1 MDTQELVFTISE
13 FGKRATTTVRTL
25 RFYEELG
32 LLVPTKQNASGHK
45 LYGFEDLT
53 KLQQIQSLKFLGYSL
68 QEIKNLIDNGSDAS
82 KQLEKSLPWQHKLL
96 TEKRNELNRAIE
108 AVERVQFLLREGKP
122 ITWTVLSSLLFQMEN
137 EQDQIEW
144 VKEYCSEDI
153 AEQFSSLPKEQRH
166 QMDIE
171 MLDWLATLKKLM
183 SDGVSPQSPEAF
195 DVAVKLS
202 EIATKHV
209 DNKEELA
216 EQMEKALKSIE
227 VDTVD
232 FKFPTILTPEEE
244 VFLEEIGKSI
254 KALYNENGNYD
265 DEQK

>member
-1 MDTQELVFTISE
+1 MKNQELVFTISE
-13 FGKRATTTVRTL
+13 FGKRARTTVRTL
-25 RFYEELG
+25 RFYEEFG
-32 LLVPTKQNASGHK
+32 LLAPVKQNGHGHK

-68 QEIKNLIDNGSDAS
+68 QEIKNLIDNDWDVSE
-82 KQLEKSLPWQHKLL
+82 QLEKSLPLQHKLL
-96 TEKRNELNRAIE
+96 TEKRNELNRVIE
-108 AVERVQFLLREGKP
+108 SVERVQFLLKEEKP

-144 VKEYCSEDI
+144 VKEYCSEDV

-171 MLDWLATLKKLM
+171 MLDWLSTLKKLM
-183 SDGVSPQSPEAF
+183 SDGASPQSPEAF
-195 DVAVKLS
+195 NVAVKLS
-202 EIATKHV
+202 EIAMKHV

-216 EQMEKALKSIE
+216 KQMQE
-227 VDTVD
+227 VQESMEADAVD

-244 VFLEEIGKSI
+244 AFLEEIGKSI
-254 KALYNENGNYD
+254 KALYNDN
-265 DEQK
+265 EQK

>member
-1 MDTQELVFTISE
+1 MENQEFIFTISE
-13 FGKRATTTVRTL
+13 FGKRSRTTVRTL
-25 RFYEELG
+25 RFYQELG
-32 LLVPTKQNASGHK
+32 LLAPAKQNSSGHK
-45 LYGFEDLT
+45 LYGFEELA

-68 QEIKNLIDNGSDAS
+68 QEIKNLIDTESDVS

-96 TEKRNELNRAIE
+96 IEKRNELNRAIE
-108 AVERVQFLLREGKP
+108 AIERVQFLLDEGKP

-153 AEQFSSLPKEQRH
+153 AEQFFSLPKEQRH

-171 MLDWLATLKKLM
+171 MLDWLATLKKLIR
-183 SDGVSPQSPEAF
+183 DGVSPQSPEAF
-195 DVAVKLS
+195 EVAVKLS

-209 DNKEELA
+209 ENKEELA
-216 EQMEKALKSIE
+216 EQMEKALESME
-227 VDTVD
+227 ADTVD

-244 VFLEEIGKSI
+244 AFLEEIGKSI
-254 KALYNENGNYD
+254 KALYD
-265 DEQK
+265 AEQK

>member
-1 MDTQELVFTISE
+1 MNSQEPVFTISE
-13 FGKRATTTVRTL
+13 FGKRAATTVRTL

-32 LLVPTKQNASGHK
+32 ILVPAKKNASGHK

-53 KLQQIQSLKFLGYSL
+53 KLQQIQSLKFIGYSL
-68 QEIKNLIDNGSDAS
+68 QEIKNLMDHGSDAS
-82 KQLEKSLPWQHKLL
+82 KQLEKSLPWQHQLL

-108 AVERVQFLLREGKP
+108 AVERVQSLLKEGKT
-122 ITWTVLSSLLFQMEN
+122 ITWPVLSSLLFQMEN
-137 EQDQIEW
+137 ELEQIEW

-171 MLDWLATLKKLM
+171 MLEWLATLKKLM
-183 SDGVSPQSPEAF
+183 SDGVSPKSPEAF

-202 EIATKHV
+202 VIATKHV

-216 EQMEKALKSIE
+216 KQLERALESMETDL
-227 VDTVD
+227 VD

-244 VFLEEIGKSI
+244 VFLEEIAKSM
-254 KALYNENGNYD
+254 KELY
-265 DEQK
+265 DETYN